1 MALNLIFV
9 GFGLWGLIRY
19 IDLLKRPEPFDHIR
33 TVF

>member
-19 IDLLKRPEPFDHIR
+19 IGLLKHPEIFDRIR